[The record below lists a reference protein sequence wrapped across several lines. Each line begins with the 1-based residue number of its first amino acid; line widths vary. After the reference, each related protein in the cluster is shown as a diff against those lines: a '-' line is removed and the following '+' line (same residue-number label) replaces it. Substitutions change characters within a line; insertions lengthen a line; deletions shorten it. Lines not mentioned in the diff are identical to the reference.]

1 MIDICKMLNNVNE
14 IHIYMISFGLY
25 LVIQTLTYFLTNKCI
40 SSKLEK
46 MKNKNI
52 LLIEQ
57 KDNLIHENSELK
69 VKNSHVNE
77 KIKQIIENKELS
89 ALQYRKR
96 MEEHLSVITR
106 QDEKIVYLENL
117 ITNQDKKIVYLKN
130 LKQVGNN
137 NQNMIAINTT
147 SETIVS
153 EIKTKNDYSNNNP
166 MLSDIID
173 DKLPEIKT
181 ESDNISGKYFIMFG
195 DTYDLNRKLKFKEH
209 SGACL
214 LKLKYK
220 DKNKNKIGWFLPTT
234 IKDEVQKIMKEMKLD
249 GKIFFY
255 KIS

>member
-1 MIDICKMLNNVNE
+1 MLNNVNE

-117 ITNQDKKIVYLKN
+117 ITNQDKKIMELEN

-137 NQNMIAINTT
+137 NQNMIA
-147 SETIVS
+147 
-153 EIKTKNDYSNNNP
+153 IKTKNDYSNNNP

-181 ESDNISGKYFIMFG
+181 ESDNISGKYFIIFG
-195 DTYDLNRKLKFKEH
+195 ETYGLNRKLKFKNYPRT
-209 SGACL
+209 SL
-214 LKLKYK
+214 IKIKDK
-220 DKNKNKIGWFLPTT
+220 DKNDKIQVGWFLPTT
-234 IKDEVQKIMKEMKLD
+234 IKFAVQKTVSKMKLD
-249 GKIFFY
+249 SKIFFY
-255 KIS
+255 YL

>member
-181 ESDNISGKYFIMFG
+181 ESDNISGKYFIIFG
-195 DTYDLNRKLKFKEH
+195 ETYGLNRKLKFKNYPRT
-209 SGACL
+209 SL
-214 LKLKYK
+214 IKFK
-220 DKNKNKIGWFLPTT
+220 DKNDKIQVGWFLPTT
-234 IKDEVQKIMKEMKLD
+234 IKFAVQKTVSKMKLD
-249 GKIFFY
+249 SKIFFY
-255 KIS
+255 YL

>member
-40 SSKLEK
+40 SSKLGK

-57 KDNLIHENSELK
+57 KDNLTHENSELK
-69 VKNSHVNE
+69 VKISHVNE

-96 MEEHLSVITR
+96 MEEQLCIITR
-106 QDEKIVYLENL
+106 QVEKIVYLENL
-117 ITNQDKKIVYLKN
+117 KQDIEHCQ

-153 EIKTKNDYSNNNP
+153 EIKTKNDNSNNNP
-166 MLSDIID
+166 ILSDIID
-173 DKLPEIKT
+173 DKLPEI
-181 ESDNISGKYFIMFG
+181 ENENDYIGGKYFIMFG
-195 DTYDLNRKLKFKEH
+195 NTYDLNRKLKFKDH
-209 SGACL
+209 GGTSL
-214 LKLKYK
+214 IKLRYK

-234 IKDEVQKIMKEMKLD
+234 IKAKVQKIVSKMKLD

-255 KIS
+255 YL